1 MHRIRWILAA
11 AVLCGSSGLA
21 ATPATPA
28 IGIDLKGID
37 HGVQPG
43 DNFFDYANGAW
54 LKTATIPA
62 DRSSIGSF
70 LTIFEKAEKDTAE
83 LIRDAGAGHPASG
96 SDARKIA
103 DYYAA
108 WMDTA
113 TIEQHG
119 PAPLKPELAPEDRV
133 KI

>member
-1 MHRIRWILAA
+1 MHRIRWILVA
-11 AVLCGSSGLA
+11 AVPCASSGFA
-21 ATPATPA
+21 TTPATPA
-28 IGIDLKGID
+28 IGIDHGI
-37 HGVQPG
+37 QPG
-43 DNFFDYANGAW
+43 DNFFKYSNGDW

-62 DRSSIGSF
+62 DRFSIGGF
-70 LTIFEKAEKDTAE
+70 LTIFEKSEKDTAE
-83 LIRDAGAGHPASG
+83 SIRAADASHPASG

-119 PAPLKPELAPEDRV
+119 LAPLKPVPAPEDRV
-133 KI
+133 KIW

>member
-1 MHRIRWILAA
+1 MHRIRWILVA
-11 AVLCGSSGLA
+11 AVLCASSGFA
-21 ATPATPA
+21 TTPATPA

-43 DNFFDYANGAW
+43 DNFFKYSNGDW

-62 DRSSIGSF
+62 DRSSIGGF
-70 LTIFEKAEKDTAE
+70 LTIFEKSEKDTAE
-83 LIRDAGAGHPASG
+83 SIRAAGG
-96 SDARKIA
+96 SDAPKIA

-133 KI
+133 KIW